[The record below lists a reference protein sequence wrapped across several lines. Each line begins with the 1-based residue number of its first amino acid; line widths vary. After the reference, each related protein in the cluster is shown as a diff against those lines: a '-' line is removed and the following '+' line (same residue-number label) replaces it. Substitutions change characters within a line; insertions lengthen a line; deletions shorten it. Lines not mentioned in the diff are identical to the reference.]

1 MKKNAYRMKTKV
13 IDLKVTIDY
22 PRRWR
27 VGKVIHKLK
36 EIIVIT
42 DDTALN
48 ITDIGQLKPSDETN
62 S

>member
-1 MKKNAYRMKTKV
+1 MKTKT

-27 VGKVIHKLK
+27 VAKAIGEL
-36 EIIVIT
+36 EDIIEMT
-42 DDTALN
+42 EDTAIRL
-48 ITDIGQLKPSDETN
+48 TDIGKLKPVDETN

>member
-1 MKKNAYRMKTKV
+1 MKTKT

-27 VGKVIHKLK
+27 VGKAIGEL
-36 EIIVIT
+36 EDIIQMT
-42 DDTALN
+42 EDTA
-48 ITDIGQLKPSDETN
+48 IRVTDIGKLKPVDETN